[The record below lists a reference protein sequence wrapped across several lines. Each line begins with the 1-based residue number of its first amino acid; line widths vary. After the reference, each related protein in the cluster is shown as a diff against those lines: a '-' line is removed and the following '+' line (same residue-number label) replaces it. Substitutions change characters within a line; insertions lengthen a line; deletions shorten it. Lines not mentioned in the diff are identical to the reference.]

1 MPKTTNMPKTRYYRS
16 TIAGIL
22 ALSGA
27 FPLIAE
33 TEKGDLRPLAGASE
47 ERLPLYPDPPPAL
60 LRVEHFT
67 DTFFH
72 SARRYINELVD
83 RGLVKTDRATFDPEL
98 PISTKDFETWG
109 AKLLGPQKIV
119 IPPGAT
125 VSLEA
130 ARTALKAFWGEDSA
144 PPLFPEEDLARPL
157 TRARAAEWL
166 LMARANPAL
175 HAAPMTAGNIFVS
188 LKGNDEWSGRLAE
201 PNPDGT
207 DGPVA
212 SPSVARDRLRTLRQ
226 EGHHGD
232 ATVLFRGGYYPLK
245 NTLEF
250 SAEDGAT
257 GNETITYRNYADEEV
272 ILGGGVE
279 VTDWTLKE
287 ERPEG
292 KIWKAAIP
300 AGQESV
306 RQLFANNQR
315 LPRARFPDV
324 GYLRIVSL
332 DNPQSPKR
340 FNLSE
345 ALPGGRLQ
353 SKAAEFITLSYWSS
367 RRETI
372 VRSGKDWVEGATH
385 MGSAPFFL
393 MLPAPGNAGF
403 VENDPTLLNRPW
415 EWCAVP
421 ETGELLLMLPP
432 DQDVT
437 GLKIIAPIV
446 ERLVRIAGDEARPV
460 KNLRLQGITFAYSA
474 ATMPK
479 AGISEFQATFY
490 TDNHAEK
497 PDPGR
502 VDRLYAL
509 PPAVEVTYGLGN
521 VFQDVR
527 LVHLGNQGI
536 NFGEG
541 ARYNS
546 IIGSEVT
553 DVGGTGIMIGSREIW
568 GEGSAATNHQDGRS
582 DWARAAQV
590 PYANTV
596 SDNKIS
602 DCGRIVFG
610 GGGVWAGYTK
620 FTTISHNDVFRLP
633 YSGISLGWSF
643 HSGMTSMEYPEIEYN
658 HVRDVMR
665 ILTDGGGIYVLGY
678 QPGGVMKGNTIHDI
692 WRNPTVTG
700 FFAHGLYFDEASRF
714 WKVEGNEVFDTFD
727 DLHFNNFLRGPNYQN
742 VDFSGNTL
750 DISRRVGGE
759 SWLVMA
765 NNKFGEI
772 PPKVIKA
779 GARPY
784 YLKPVKANPPAPLFQ
799 EEEIPKERI
808 IGEKAIG
815 NGDFEKDTLAGW
827 RPLNKSQG
835 TVAIVNNPQTAR
847 NGNGFLR
854 LKRLNFADP
863 ILSNPLALKKSKTY
877 RLQAWLRL
885 TGGAPTTFRV
895 YIETFGKE
903 ILKGI
908 PVAPGV
914 WTLLETEFTVPK
926 NTNSPL
932 VFQTLD
938 PASGVVPFDLDD
950 VSVSEVEETNSTEP

>member
-1 MPKTTNMPKTRYYRS
+1 MLKIKYHRS
-16 TIAGIL
+16 TLAGIL
-22 ALSGA
+22 ALSGT
-27 FPLIAE
+27 FPLLAE
-33 TEKGDLRPLAGASE
+33 TEKNASPPLTGAGE

-72 SARRYINELVD
+72 SSRRYINELVD
-83 RGLVKTDRATFDPEL
+83 RGLVQTDQATFDPES
-98 PISTKDFETWG
+98 PISTKDVETWSSE
-109 AKLLGPQKIV
+109 LLGPQKIV

-166 LMARANPAL
+166 LMARANPTR
-175 HAAPMTAGNIFVS
+175 HAMPVTAGNIFVS
-188 LKGNDEWSGRLAE
+188 MKGNDEWSGRLAE
-201 PNPDGT
+201 PNADGT

-212 SPSVARDRLRTLRQ
+212 SPSVARDRLRTLRH
-226 EGHHGD
+226 EGHYGD
-232 ATVLFRGGYYPLK
+232 AVVLFRGGYYPLK
-245 NTLEF
+245 ETLEF
-250 SAEDGAT
+250 SAEDGAIA
-257 GNETITYRNYADEEV
+257 NETITYRNYADEEV
-272 ILGGGVE
+272 ILSGGVE
-279 VTDWTLKE
+279 VTGWTLKE

-306 RQLFANNQR
+306 RQLFANTQR

-324 GYLRIVSL
+324 GYLTIDAV
-332 DNPQSPKR
+332 DNAQSPKR
-340 FNLSE
+340 LNLSE
-345 ALPGGRLQ
+345 ALPGGPLE
-353 SKAAEFITLSYWSS
+353 SKAAEFISLSYWSS

-372 VRSGKDWVEGATH
+372 VRSGKNWVEGETH

-393 MLPAPGNAGF
+393 MMSAAGNSGF

-415 EWCAVP
+415 EWCSVP

-432 DQDVT
+432 DQDVA

-446 ERLVRIAGDEARPV
+446 ERLVRIAGDESRPV
-460 KNLRLQGITFAYSA
+460 KNLRFQGITFAYSA

-497 PDPGR
+497 PVPSR
-502 VDRLYAL
+502 VDRLYTL
-509 PPAVEVTYGLGN
+509 PPAVEVTYGIGN

-541 ARYNS
+541 ARYS
-546 IIGSEVT
+546 SLIGSEVT
-553 DVGGTGIMIGSREIW
+553 DVGATGVMIGSREIW
-568 GEGSAATNHQDGRS
+568 GEGSAATNDQDGRS
-582 DWARAAQV
+582 DWSRAAQV
-590 PYANTV
+590 PYANTI

-610 GGGVWAGYTK
+610 GVGIWAGYTK
-620 FTTISHNDVFRLP
+620 FTTISYNDVFRLP
-633 YSGISLGWSF
+633 YSGISFGWSF
-643 HSGMTSMEYPEIEYN
+643 HSGMTSMEYPTIKDN

-678 QPGGVMKGNTIHDI
+678 QPGGVMIGNIIHDV
-692 WRNPTVTG
+692 WRNPTVSG
-700 FFAHGLYFDEASRF
+700 FYAHGLYFDEASRF
-714 WKVEGNEVFDTFD
+714 WKVEENEVYDTFD
-727 DLHFNNFLRGPNYQN
+727 DLNFNNYLRGPSWEH

-750 DISRRVGGE
+750 DISQRVGGE

-765 NNKFGEI
+765 NNKFGET
-772 PPKVIKA
+772 PPTVIKA
-779 GARPY
+779 GVRPF
-784 YLKPVKANPPAPLFQ
+784 YLKPARPNPPAPLFP

-808 IGEKAIG
+808 IGEKTIG
-815 NGDFEKDTLAGW
+815 NGDFEKDTLSGW
-827 RPLNKSQG
+827 RPLNASLG
-835 TVAIVNNPQTAR
+835 TVTIVNDPQTAR

-854 LKRLNFADP
+854 LKRRNFADP
-863 ILSNPLALKKSKTY
+863 LLSNPLILRKSKRY

-885 TGGAPTTFRV
+885 TDSAPTTFRV
-895 YIETFGKE
+895 YIETSGRE
-903 ILKGI
+903 ILKDM

-938 PASGVVPFDLDD
+938 PASGIVPFDLDD
-950 VSVSEVEETNSTEP
+950 VSVTEIKENNFAEP